1 MSDWLICYRDSTA
14 SFSVNSKAISG
25 AKLRVSPGVPFAIEH
40 DDLWMASLPGMRI
53 LSELD
58 FVPTTV
64 RIPTPDETYLSRWEG
79 AFLEGLSASCPD
91 PARLVDIGTGKGA
104 SLCRML
110 LGLALHGDA
119 FVWSFDLEE
128 CPDAVDLVVKA
139 QVPNWRY
146 KLIQADS
153 ATGAIVIAEDVDLV
167 YVDGSHSAEG
177 VKRDVDAWADKLKV
191 GGVMAFHD
199 YGRRKHSVTAAVR
212 DAMKALG
219 WRKRGQAGTLIA
231 FEKQ

>member
-1 MSDWLICYRDSTA
+1 MQ
-14 SFSVNSKAISG
+14 G
-25 AKLRVSPGVPFAIEH
+25 AKIRVTPGIPFAIEH
-40 DDLWMASLPGMRI
+40 DDLWMASLPGMRV

-64 RIPTPDETYLSRWEG
+64 RIPSPDDTYLSRWEG
-79 AFLEGLSASCPD
+79 AFLEGLAASCPD

-110 LGLALHGDA
+110 LGLALHADA

-139 QVPNWRY
+139 QIPNWRY
-146 KLIQADS
+146 ECVQSDS
-153 ATGAIVIAEDVDLV
+153 ATGAIVVTEELDLV

-177 VKRDVDAWADKLKV
+177 VVRDVNAWKDKLRI

-199 YGRRKHSVTAAVR
+199 YGRRKHKVTAAVR
-212 DAMKALG
+212 DSMKALG
-219 WRKRGQAGTLIA
+219 WKSVGRAGTLIA
-231 FEKQ
+231 FEKG